1 MLTIASSE
9 VCPLSSKPPSE
20 RESAAVRPSVLPS
33 VRACATRAS
42 DSLGLFGLSPFDGRA
57 GGKEGKGRGP
67 LQQTGGGRGG
77 RPATKEEA
85 GRGRAEGGGL
95 D

>member
-1 MLTIASSE
+1 MLAIASSE

-20 RESAAVRPSVLPS
+20 RESAAVRPSV
-33 VRACATRAS
+33 RACATRAS

-57 GGKEGKGRGP
+57 SGREGREGGFCSRPVADAEGGQQPKKRQGR
-67 LQQTGGGRGG
+67 
-77 RPATKEEA
+77 EE
-85 GRGRAEGGGL
+85 AEGGGL